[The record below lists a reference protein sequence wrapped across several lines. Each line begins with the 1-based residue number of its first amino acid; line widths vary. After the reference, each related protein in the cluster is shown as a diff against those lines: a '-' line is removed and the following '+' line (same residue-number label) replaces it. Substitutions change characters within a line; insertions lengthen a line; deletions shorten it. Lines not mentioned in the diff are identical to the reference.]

1 MAAGLIVR
9 AVRRA
14 AARRA
19 TAYGD
24 ERRDDWRPFGETE
37 FVAVE
42 ERPSPAEDTPLL
54 VVPRFVD
61 PRPAE
66 SEVLELPLLCR
77 STARR
82 RWRGHAGASGRHARP
97 GDLGRGDAGGS
108 DFGRRHRRR
117 GSRRAE
123 PLFGT
128 VTDGVVT
135 LGTVT
140 DGVETDGVETDGV
153 ETDGVETDG
162 VPAHSH
168 GDQRLAASAGLA
180 QSWRN
185 RRRG

>member
-19 TAYGD
+19 TACGD

-66 SEVLELPLLCR
+66 SEVLELPLLCDPPPDGDGAD
-77 STARR
+77 TL
-82 RWRGHAGASGRHARP
+82 GPAGDTLGP
-97 GDLGRGDAGGS
+97 VTLGEVMLGVVTLGDVTDGVEPAGVVT
-108 DFGRRHRRR
+108 
-117 GSRRAE
+117 
-123 PLFGT
+123 LGT

-135 LGTVT
+135 LGTV
-140 DGVETDGVETDGV
+140 
-153 ETDGVETDG
+153 
-162 VPAHSH
+162 
-168 GDQRLAASAGLA
+168 
-180 QSWRN
+180 
-185 RRRG
+185 RRRD